1 MLAQNKKK
9 IYIINFNPN
18 DFFDLTLDSIEAI
31 KKSDIV
37 ISSTLLKKK
46 FQSCLKK
53 LNDSLEIKSEI
64 KKNDK
69 DFTKYLKKKLDQYNS
84 LSLMQTG
91 GFNFYNYFAHKNLFD
106 EKKTSIEIKIGILPI
121 VNLLNKDNKL
131 INNRLKNSSVTFLN
145 YLNINKS
152 ISIIKTI
159 GFEKLIVRTF
169 DKIKVGKFIENL
181 KLIKNLNVN
190 HYIYN
195 NDRRLDIIDESTE
208 QKEYYIVVEKN
219 E

>member
-1 MLAQNKKK
+1 MR
-9 IYIINFNPN
+9 
-18 DFFDLTLDSIEAI
+18 
-31 KKSDIV
+31 
-37 ISSTLLKKK
+37 
-46 FQSCLKK
+46 
-53 LNDSLEIKSEI
+53 
-64 KKNDK
+64 
-69 DFTKYLKKKLDQYNS
+69 
-84 LSLMQTG
+84 
-91 GFNFYNYFAHKNLFD
+91 
-106 EKKTSIEIKIGILPI
+106 KKTSIEIKIGILPI

-131 INNRLKNSSVTFLN
+131 ITNRLKNSSVTFLN